1 MEPLA
6 LLTWLLLAGTGVF
19 LLPFVLST
27 PGAGLAG
34 LAGLG
39 GLAASFLAI
48 LLGAPDCTGWAQV
61 GMATLGIVSAALAG
75 AWLGDEKFTSG
86 TGRRSYR
93 PEWSGFS
100 SVVRRRYVHLAAH
113 RRARHRSCHLSAEPI
128 RRLGRAHPDQA
139 MRRPH

>member
-1 MEPLA
+1 MEFLA

-48 LLGAPDCTGWAQV
+48 LLGAPDCTGWTQV

-86 TGRRSYR
+86 TGAEVLQAGVVGLQLRCSAPLRSSR
-93 PEWSGFS
+93 CS
-100 SVVRRRYVHLAAH
+100 SPCTPPL
-113 RRARHRSCHLSAEPI
+113 LSSE
-128 RRLGRAHPDQA
+128 R
-139 MRRPH
+139 